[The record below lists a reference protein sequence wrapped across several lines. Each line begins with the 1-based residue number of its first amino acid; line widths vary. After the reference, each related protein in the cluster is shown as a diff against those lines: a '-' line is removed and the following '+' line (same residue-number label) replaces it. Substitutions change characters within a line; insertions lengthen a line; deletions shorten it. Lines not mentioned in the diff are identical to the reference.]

1 METHSGKHDMP
12 PSMDGHSLETT
23 GMSNEM
29 PSASSG
35 HNLSPM
41 DPDSP
46 MMWPLWKKCY
56 TSFVSFSFAFV
67 VLYGTT
73 TYTSAIPDIKTG
85 LGVSQHVANLGFTL
99 PFFGVFFAP
108 IYTPHLTEIFGRR
121 PVYLTS
127 FPLYL
132 LAVVVIGLAS
142 NPSTL
147 LAFRFLAGLFGGPCL
162 VLIEGTFAD
171 IWSAERT
178 VTYYSFLTL
187 ASYWGAAFGPIIGG
201 FVLAARGIPWLS
213 WVTLL
218 FGTVAL
224 AFGCAMP
231 ETYGRAILRK
241 RIHYQQS
248 NIKLPDA
255 PSGVT
260 ISQMV
265 RLTVFSPLKMFVT
278 EPIVLLASLHLGLNF
293 AVTFQWFISV
303 PAALGMA
310 YGFDVKRAGL
320 AFISALGGSALALAS
335 GCLIEAL
342 TWSRSKG
349 TKGGNGMGP
358 AIETRLIGAI
368 IGSLLLVASLFW
380 VGYSV
385 DPTISYYAPIFG
397 TAVYVWGSALVVI
410 SYISYLF
417 DAYPP
422 QGTLSALTAAAC
434 FRLAAAGIIPIFILD
449 MITNLGGKWAFG
461 TFGVIL
467 AAFVFFPIVLFFLG
481 ARFRARSSYTTR
493 GAMNTMAM
501 EMATKAQDKKSH
513 GHTMSV

>member
-1 METHSGKHDMP
+1 MESTSMDNMLLSGDGHTSQMSTSNDMP
-12 PSMDGHSLETT
+12 PA
-23 GMSNEM
+23 N
-29 PSASSG
+29 SG

-73 TYTSAIPDIKTG
+73 TYTAAIPDIKTA
-85 LGVSQHVANLGFTL
+85 LGVSQYIANLGFTL
-99 PFFGVFFAP
+99 PFLGVFFAP
-108 IYTPHLTEIFGRR
+108 VYTPHLSEKFGRQ
-121 PVYLTS
+121 PIYVASLL
-127 FPLYL
+127 LYL

-142 NPSTL
+142 NYSTL
-147 LAFRFLAGLFGGPCL
+147 LAFRFLAGLFGGPCV

-171 IWSAERT
+171 IWSAETT

-201 FVLAARGIPWLS
+201 FVVAAKGVPWLS

-231 ETYGRAILRK
+231 ETYGRAILRE
-241 RIHYQQS
+241 RIRYQRS

-260 ISQMV
+260 ISQMA
-265 RLTVFSPLKMFVT
+265 RLTVFSPLKMLVT
-278 EPIVLLASLHLGLNF
+278 EPIVILSSLHLGLNF

-310 YGFDVKRAGL
+310 YDFGVEMAGL
-320 AFISALGGSALALAS
+320 AFISVLGGSALALAS
-335 GCLIEAL
+335 CCLIEAL
-342 TWSRSKG
+342 VIRSNRAKAG
-349 TKGGNGMGP
+349 DMAP

-368 IGSLLLVASLFW
+368 FGSLLLVASLFW
-380 VGYSV
+380 VGYTA
-385 DPTISYYAPIFG
+385 DPGHSYYTPILG
-397 TAVYVWGSALVVI
+397 TAFYVWGSAMVVI

-434 FRLAAAGIIPIFILD
+434 FRLAAAGVIPIFILD
-449 MITNLGGKWAFG
+449 MITHLGGKWAFG
-461 TFGVIL
+461 TFGIIL
-467 AAFVFFPIVLFFLG
+467 AAFVPLPIFLYSFG
-481 ARFRARSSYTTR
+481 ARLREKSPYSTR
-493 GAMNTMAM
+493 GGMNVVAM
-501 EMATKAQDKKSH
+501 EMSARTKGH
-513 GHTMSV
+513 GNMASV